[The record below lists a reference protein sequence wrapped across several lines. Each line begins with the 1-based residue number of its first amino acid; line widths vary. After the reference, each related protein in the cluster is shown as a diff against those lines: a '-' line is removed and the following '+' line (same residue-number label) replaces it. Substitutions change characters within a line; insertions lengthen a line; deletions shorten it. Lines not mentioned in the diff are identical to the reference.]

1 MSLGEQAMEAAK
13 QRDESRARKVWLD
26 AWYDPVASLRAHT
39 PCVRLAD
46 LHGDGDSKLLVAGAD
61 RKLRVYKGTYLLSE
75 NVLLDAP
82 VAICAF
88 YPTAQVGACAELS
101 RPPRGHRPPFSPPP
115 TPLRAEARASVRRRR
130 RRPARL
136 HLPFDAPVLQ
146 VHSPRPPHRRPR
158 DRGVGGGVGRGA

>member
-1 MSLGEQAMEAAK
+1 MSLGEQAMAAAK

-88 YPTAQVGACAELS
+88 YPTAQVGVRRACA
-101 RPPRGHRPPFSPPP
+101 RRAVTAHRF
-115 TPLRAEARASVRRRR
+115 
-130 RRPARL
+130 
-136 HLPFDAPVLQ
+136 
-146 VHSPRPPHRRPR
+146 PRP
-158 DRGVGGGVGRGA
+158 